1 MKKLLLTFSVK
12 DITDKAGDISSVL
25 GASRASEEGV
35 ILFDALS
42 LTGDDYLM
50 VNTAVGEAATEINNK
65 CMGYVF
71 DMFLLRR
78 TDSELIKRIDFEFE
92 LPYDAECSIIYPLN
106 ESILSFF
113 VYYLI
118 GYWLGIKKPDE
129 AEFYRTK
136 ASDYLSKV
144 FSLLH
149 RRKRGVKRKYH
160 LY

>member
-1 MKKLLLTFSVK
+1 MKKLSFTFSVK
-12 DITDKAGDISSVL
+12 DITDKAGDITSVV
-25 GASRASEEGV
+25 GASRTNEAGV
-35 ILFDALS
+35 LLFDTLS
-42 LTGDDYLM
+42 LTSDDYLM
-50 VNTAVGEAATEINNK
+50 INTSIGEAATEINNK
-65 CMGYVF
+65 CMGYISS
-71 DMFLLRR
+71 MFLLRR
-78 TDSELIKRIDFEFE
+78 TDSELINRVDFEFE
-92 LPYDAECSIIYPLN
+92 LPHDMESAIFSPLN

-113 VYYLI
+113 VYYLL

-129 AEFYRTK
+129 AEFYQMK